1 MKTVHELLS
10 ELRRLQIKLWL
21 EGDKL
26 CYQAPSGALNPE
38 LRQQV
43 KQHKPEIIS
52 LLQNAQTNRVVKE
65 DSIPLIP
72 RKDGQTFPLSFSQQR
87 LWFLSQFEGTGATYN
102 MPVALKL
109 EGNLNQSALIKSF
122 NELVQRHEILRTR
135 FILENEHPVQVI
147 DRDIILHFPVLD
159 LEGINQEEQNKQIE
173 KYIEE
178 ENHYHFQLDQEHL
191 IKVTLLKLK
200 QTCHILLVNIH
211 HIIGDGWSGGRLVE
225 ELSQLYEAFCQ
236 DKSSPLPNLTVQ
248 YADYAVWQREW
259 IEANEGKKQGQYW
272 QKTLNNS
279 PALINL
285 PTDYP
290 RPKVQSFKGKT
301 YQIDLP
307 LSLINSL
314 KELSQQQGVTLFVT
328 LLTALKIVLFK
339 WTHQEDL
346 VVGTVIAGR
355 NRVEIEPLIGCFM
368 NFLALRSQLTEETT
382 INQLLQQEN
391 KIVLDAYSNQDFP
404 FEKVVEII
412 NPERNTSHNPIYNVG
427 LLLQNF
433 AKPPLFGDKLT
444 VTSIENDADIALL
457 DLRWVITEESNK
469 IVLDC
474 EYSTSLFR
482 EETIEYLVKSYVKVL
497 ETVIQN
503 REIKVK
509 NLKLLPNLQQQAE
522 KAKLREYKQTI
533 AIAASFTAEPIEAI
547 LSYWMEKLSWSSQIQ
562 LAAYNQ
568 VFQELLNPNSL
579 INQNHQGI
587 NIILIRLEDWVRFTE
602 NQQSSESLT
611 DKIRQNV
618 NEIISAIQQTQQLRQ
633 SPLILALC
641 PSSPTFVA
649 NQASFLTQMEILMVS
664 QLKNLHRVHLICL
677 EDIRKTYAVSDYYD
691 ANRDELGH
699 IPYTEVFYAAL
710 GTAIARK
717 IYALKQSPYKVI
729 ALDCDNTLWG
739 GVCGE
744 DGATGVIID
753 EPRKILQQFI
763 VEQQKIG
770 KLICLCSKNQEE
782 DVWSVFEAHPEM
794 PLKQDHLVA
803 WKINWQSKSDNL
815 RTLAKELNLGLDSF
829 ILIDDNPVECAE
841 VRANCPE
848 VLTLQLPEISQKIP
862 EFLNHIW
869 AFDSAQTTDE
879 DKKRTE
885 LYRQNLAREE
895 LQQKSSTFTD
905 FLAGLNLSISFEPI
919 NQDNLSRVAQLT
931 QRTNQFNLTTIRR
944 NEAEI
949 EDLLKAQQLE
959 GQAIKVNDRFGDY
972 GLVGVVLFS
981 YDETVLTIDTFL
993 LSCRVLGRG
1002 VEYEML
1008 KYLGNLAQQ
1017 KNLSYVNAPYYVSAK
1032 NKPVLD
1038 FLETISQGHKHPIEG
1053 GWMFKFPIELIMK
1066 TKFNPTQTVSSS
1078 SLTASSELNLVV
1090 QAPWQLLNEIA
1101 TELINPLDIV
1111 QEVAAK
1117 QQQNRSEHLGEFV
1130 EPRNEIEEQLVT
1142 IWQEV
1147 LKVDRVGITDNFFD
1161 IGGNSLLATQVISR
1175 MRNAFGLELP
1185 LYSLFEHPTIIQI
1198 NEYMAKTRS
1207 TLTKLTP
1214 NSTLRTDQLDDD
1226 VEEFDL

>member
-259 IEANEGKKQGQYW
+259 IEGNEGKKQGQYW

-433 AKPPLFGDKLT
+433 AKPPLFGDELT

-547 LSYWMEKLSWSSQIQ
+547 LSYWMEKLSWPSQIQ

-794 PLKQDHLVA
+794 SLKQDHLVA

-869 AFDSAQTTDE
+869 AFDSIQTTDE